1 VTRWGL
7 RTVTRTRAL
16 LAGLACL
23 VVAGCSGA
31 PAEPPDPVATGNP
44 PKVAFTAEIT
54 PGRGA
59 LSITYQLTNQS
70 PADLVVV
77 NRLLPDANAVFVI
90 GQRDGR
96 VQIGK
101 RAFARPEDDKTDYAT
116 TPSTGGTVVGPG
128 QSAGE
133 TFTVPLPLTRRHP
146 YANDEIKLPDPVKD
160 VVFCLGVLPRT
171 AVPATTGPQGVV
183 VVVHDKTTT
192 TRQHL
197 FCSPPARLS

>member
-1 VTRWGL
+1 M
-7 RTVTRTRAL
+7 TRTRAL

-23 VVAGCSGA
+23 LVGGCSGD
-31 PAEPPDPVATGNP
+31 PAEPPDPVATGTP
-44 PKVAFTAEIT
+44 PAVAFTARVK
-54 PGRGA
+54 PGKEA
-59 LSITYQLTNQS
+59 LSITYQLVNQS
-70 PADLVVV
+70 GADLVVV
-77 NRLLPDANAVFVI
+77 NRIRPDANAVFIV

-101 RAFARPEDDKTDYAT
+101 RAFARPADDKTNYAT

-146 YANDEIKLPDPVKD
+146 YANDKIKLPDPVKD
-160 VVFCLGVLPRT
+160 VVFCLGVLPRS
-171 AVPATTGPQGVV
+171 AVASTTGPDGTV

-192 TRQHL
+192 TQQHL
-197 FCSPPARLS
+197 FCSPPASLS